1 VFRPWQEKWLV
12 PIYKFNRP
20 IQMSNGHGNRYC
32 CIRCGCD
39 LFWMMEINAEVNTGY
54 LSKSYVTVTTKCY
67 QCGRQMGFLLYNYH
81 DKNSQLLPIF
91 QEQKMIRER
100 ING

>member
-1 VFRPWQEKWLV
+1 MFSPWQEKWLV

-20 IQMSNGHGNRYC
+20 IKMSNGYGNRYC

-39 LFWMMEINAEVNTGY
+39 LFWTMGINTEVNTLY
-54 LSKSYVTVTTKCY
+54 LKLYATVITKCY
-67 QCGRQMGFLLYNYH
+67 QCGRQMSFLLHTYH